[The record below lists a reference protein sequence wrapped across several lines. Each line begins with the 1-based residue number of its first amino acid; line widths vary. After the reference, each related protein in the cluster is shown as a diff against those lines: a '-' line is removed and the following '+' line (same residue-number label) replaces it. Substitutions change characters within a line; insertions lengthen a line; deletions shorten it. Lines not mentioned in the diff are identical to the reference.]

1 MWVSLNVS
9 AQKAEQAPQCSSLM
23 FGAYRNVFRPFFSRS
38 AKRTHFLVM
47 KQVMAN
53 LRAAARTAS
62 NLPSLSQS
70 QIAQR
75 WRLDADTVRK
85 IIREHH
91 LLPVPGPWRR
101 ARYSTLDI
109 WRIEGIP
116 HTVALD
122 TSLHGDL
129 LEPLAT
135 ANDLAVQ
142 CDCTPATIRN
152 WAREGVL
159 PSLRLGGSV
168 RFHIF
173 AVRGV
178 LSDF

>member
-1 MWVSLNVS
+1 
-9 AQKAEQAPQCSSLM
+9 
-23 FGAYRNVFRPFFSRS
+23 
-38 AKRTHFLVM
+38 
-47 KQVMAN
+47 MAN
-53 LRAAARTAS
+53 LRAAARTTS

-85 IIREHH
+85 ISREHH
-91 LLPVPGPWRR
+91 LLPVPGPWKR
-101 ARYSTLDI
+101 ARYSMLDV

-122 TSLHGDL
+122 TSLRGDL

-142 CDCTPATIRN
+142 CGCTPATIRN

-178 LSDF
+178 KWSHLFGQFCSFAKVYR

>member
-1 MWVSLNVS
+1 MWL
-9 AQKAEQAPQCSSLM
+9 
-23 FGAYRNVFRPFFSRS
+23 FGVYLLPNFFRLIFSHS

-62 NLPSLSQS
+62 NLPALSQS
-70 QIAQR
+70 QIAHR

-85 IIREHH
+85 IIRDHH
-91 LLPVPGPWRR
+91 LLPVPGPWKR
-101 ARYSTLDI
+101 ARYSMLDV

-135 ANDLAVQ
+135 ASDLAVQ
-142 CDCTPATIRN
+142 CHCTPATVRN

-159 PSLRLGGSV
+159 PCLRLGGSV

>member
-1 MWVSLNVS
+1 MWLFDVWRLSN
-9 AQKAEQAPQCSSLM
+9 
-23 FGAYRNVFRPFFSRS
+23 FFRLFFSHS

-47 KQVMAN
+47 KQIMAN

-62 NLPSLSQS
+62 SLPALSQS

-91 LLPVPGPWRR
+91 LLPAPGPWKR
-101 ARYSTLDI
+101 ARYSMLDI
-109 WRIEGIP
+109 WRVEGIP
-116 HTVALD
+116 HTVALNP
-122 TSLHGDL
+122 SLHDDL
-129 LEPLAT
+129 LKPLAT
-135 ANDLAVQ
+135 SNDLAVQ
-142 CDCTPATIRN
+142 CHCTAATVRN

-159 PSLRLGGSV
+159 PCLRLGGSI

-178 LSDF
+178 LSGF

>member
-1 MWVSLNVS
+1 MLKASQLCGIVGCTLWLLLSLLN
-9 AQKAEQAPQCSSLM
+9 
-23 FGAYRNVFRPFFSRS
+23 FFRSKFLRLP
-38 AKRTHFLVM
+38 KRTHFLVM

-62 NLPSLSQS
+62 NLPALSQS

-85 IIREHH
+85 IIRDHH
-91 LLPVPGPWRR
+91 LLPVPGPWKR
-101 ARYSTLDI
+101 ARYSMLDI

-122 TSLHGDL
+122 TSLRCDL

-135 ANDLAVQ
+135 ASDLAVQ
-142 CDCTPATIRN
+142 CGCTPATIRN

-173 AVRGV
+173 AVQSV